1 MFISVV
7 LPTLNEEE
15 SISECIDEI
24 KECMEEMEKSH
35 SGLGYEIIVVDSS
48 TDRTPEIAKQKSAI
62 VVKCDRRGYGRAY
75 IEGFKR
81 AKGDIIVMGDA
92 DGTYN
97 FHQISDLVEAIL
109 RGADMVIGSRF
120 KGKMERGAMNLL
132 HRFGNRVLT
141 NFLNRTFNLNISDS
155 QSGFRAIKKSSLEK
169 MNLRSDGMEFASEMI
184 IEAKRMGMRIAEVGI
199 EYRKRKGESKLR
211 SFKDGWRH
219 IRLMLLYNPHSFLIY
234 PGIVLTIFG
243 FVLMTILY
251 LKGNVEE
258 KSMHSFILGAIVLLS
273 GLNSFVFG
281 LMISAYSGV
290 HGYTSSSISM
300 KILSYHSLEREL
312 FLGIVLILSGILVGS
327 YIVYKWV
334 SSGYGSLSQMGPAIA
349 SLVLVSSGL
358 LVIYSAFF
366 MSMLLLEKGD

>member
-1 MFISVV
+1 
-7 LPTLNEEE
+7 
-15 SISECIDEI
+15 
-24 KECMEEMEKSH
+24 
-35 SGLGYEIIVVDSS
+35 
-48 TDRTPEIAKQKSAI
+48 
-62 VVKCDRRGYGRAY
+62 
-75 IEGFKR
+75 
-81 AKGDIIVMGDA
+81 MGDA

>member
-1 MFISVV
+1 
-7 LPTLNEEE
+7 
-15 SISECIDEI
+15 
-24 KECMEEMEKSH
+24 
-35 SGLGYEIIVVDSS
+35 
-48 TDRTPEIAKQKSAI
+48 
-62 VVKCDRRGYGRAY
+62 
-75 IEGFKR
+75 
-81 AKGDIIVMGDA
+81 
-92 DGTYN
+92 
-97 FHQISDLVEAIL
+97 
-109 RGADMVIGSRF
+109 
-120 KGKMERGAMNLL
+120 
-132 HRFGNRVLT
+132 
-141 NFLNRTFNLNISDS
+141 
-155 QSGFRAIKKSSLEK
+155 
-169 MNLRSDGMEFASEMI
+169 
-184 IEAKRMGMRIAEVGI
+184 VGI